1 MEPVWP
7 ELIASIDAHNM
18 CMGAKLVDVVVSN
31 QNIRYQNGK
40 SCWLLT
46 TKAIQMTGYISQHM
60 EPYTR
65 GGIPRG
71 TVGLLHKF

>member
-31 QNIRYQNGK
+31 QNIRY
-40 SCWLLT
+40 
-46 TKAIQMTGYISQHM
+46 
-60 EPYTR
+60 
-65 GGIPRG
+65 
-71 TVGLLHKF
+71 